1 MNQPDGMTSRP
12 RWARYTDWTRLLPE
26 TVKDQSRR
34 IGKLF
39 LLGLALRIVLLPI
52 FGGTDATTTAW
63 TGTVLLAK
71 GQLILSNDPPPIFY
85 LHALIFG
92 AFRPIYPA
100 TIFSRF
106 VSPVAFTP
114 SILLPKSILSEPGI
128 GVLLT
133 LLKLPYLAFDLASA
147 VLLLWLVREPQPAVK
162 AFKIWLFNP
171 IVLYVSYFFGQFD
184 IVAVFFVILAFY
196 YNQHGRRNAALLAL
210 AVAILFKDFA
220 IVLVPFF
227 LVLYLD
233 KKLGLFVR
241 FKEFL
246 KVALVSAAPVAA
258 QFLIA
263 LTQTPF
269 YESANYALTG
279 DQMNGFFGRTIYNR
293 GAPGVPLIQ
302 GFLTFIGYSVKLT
315 SFAPIPDVIYLFPLA
330 YLMLFVAWIL
340 LRGKDA
346 GKLWNATVI
355 LFLLLYALDLFH
367 PQWFLWVQPFLIVL
381 VARQG
386 KPVSYLYAGIVA
398 LFFAYMLYFDAIAY
412 TLPLIPLIPAAAFW
426 PGPTSLMRNAG
437 LPADLI
443 INLARTAFSGL
454 CLVLAFRLF
463 RNEWLRSGTA
473 DV

>member
-1 MNQPDGMTSRP
+1 VNELGGTKPVPWWD
-12 RWARYTDWTRLLPE
+12 RYTDWTRLLPE

-34 IGKLF
+34 IAKLLF
-39 LLGLALRIVLLPI
+39 LGFALRIVLLPL
-52 FGGTDATTTAW
+52 FGGTDASTTAW
-63 TGTVLLAK
+63 ISTVLLAK

-85 LHALIFG
+85 LHALIFQ

-100 TIFSRF
+100 AIFSRF

-114 SILLPKSILSEPGI
+114 MNLLPRSILSEPGI

-133 LLKLPYLAFDLASA
+133 ILKLPYLAFDLASA
-147 VLLLWLVREPQPAVK
+147 VLLLWLVRQPQPAIRT
-162 AFKIWLFNP
+162 FKIWLFNP
-171 IVLYVSYFFGQFD
+171 VVLYVSYFFSQFD

-196 YNQHGRRNAALLAL
+196 YNQHGRRHAALLAL
-210 AVAILFKDFA
+210 SVAILFKDFA
-220 IVLVPFF
+220 IILVPFF

-233 KKLGLFVR
+233 QKLGLFAR

-246 KVALVSAAPVAA
+246 KVALASTAPVAA
-258 QFLIA
+258 QLLMA

-279 DQMNGFFGRTIYNR
+279 DQMNGFFGRTLYNR

-302 GFLTFIGYSVKLT
+302 GFLTFIGYSLRLT

-346 GKLWNATVI
+346 GKLWNVTVI
-355 LFLLLYALDLFH
+355 LFLLLYAFNLFH
-367 PQWFLWVQPFLIVL
+367 PQWFLWAQPFLIVL

-386 KPVSYLYAGIVA
+386 KPVTYLYTGIVG
-398 LFFAYMLYFDAIAY
+398 LFFGYMLYFDAIAY
-412 TLPLIPLIPAAAFW
+412 TFPLIPLIPAAAFW

-437 LPADLI
+437 LPAELI
-443 INLARTAFSGL
+443 INLARTGFSAL
-454 CLVLAFRLF
+454 CLAVALRLF
-463 RNEWLRSGTA
+463 RNDWLRPGTP
-473 DV
+473 DP

>member
-1 MNQPDGMTSRP
+1 MNEVSGTKSVP
-12 RWARYTDWTRLLPE
+12 WWVRYTDWTRLLPE

-34 IGKLF
+34 IGKVF
-39 LLGLALRIVLLPI
+39 LLGLALRIVLMPL
-52 FGGTDATTTAW
+52 FGGADAATTAW
-63 TGTVLLAK
+63 IGTVLIGK
-71 GQLILSNDPPPIFY
+71 GQLILSNDPPPIFF

-100 TIFSRF
+100 TIFNRF
-106 VSPVAFTP
+106 LSPVGFTP
-114 SILLPKSILSEPGI
+114 SVLLPRSILSEPGI

-147 VLLLWLVREPQPAVK
+147 VLLLWLVREPQSAIRV
-162 AFKIWLFNP
+162 FKIWLFNP

-184 IVAVFFVILAFY
+184 VVAVFFVILAFY

-210 AVAILFKDFA
+210 SVAILFKDFA

-227 LVLYLD
+227 LVLYLEE
-233 KKLGLFVR
+233 KRGLFVR
-241 FKEFL
+241 FKALL
-246 KVALVSAAPVAA
+246 KVALASAAPLAV

-269 YESANYALTG
+269 YESANYALAG
-279 DQMNGFFGRTIYNR
+279 DHMNGFFGRTLYNR
-293 GAPGVPLIQ
+293 GEPGVPLIE
-302 GFLTFIGYSVKLT
+302 GFLTFIGYSMKLT
-315 SFAPIPDVIYLFPLA
+315 TFSPIPDVIYLFPLA
-330 YLMLFVAWIL
+330 YLLLFVAWIL

-355 LFLLLYALDLFH
+355 LFLLIYALNLFH
-367 PQWFLWVQPFLIVL
+367 PQWFLWAQPFLIVL

-398 LFFAYMLYFDAIAY
+398 LFFGYILYFDAIAY
-412 TLPLIPLIPAAAFW
+412 TWPLIPLIPAAAFW
-426 PGPTSLMRNAG
+426 PGPASLMRNAG

-454 CLVLAFRLF
+454 CLALAFLLF
-463 RNEWLRSGTA
+463 RNEWLCPGTP
-473 DV
+473 DQ

>member
-1 MNQPDGMTSRP
+1 MSEVSGTESVPW
-12 RWARYTDWTRLLPE
+12 WARYTDWTRLLPE
-26 TVKDQSRR
+26 TVKDQSRQ
-34 IGKLF
+34 IGKFF
-39 LLGLALRIVLLPI
+39 LLGIALRVVLLPL

-63 TGTVLLAK
+63 ISTVLMAK

-85 LHALIFG
+85 LHALIFE
-92 AFRPIYPA
+92 AFRPIYPI
-100 TIFSRF
+100 TIFNRL

-114 SILLPKSILSEPGI
+114 SILLPMSILGEPGI

-147 VLLLWLVREPQPAVK
+147 ILLLWLVREPKPAIR

-171 IVLYVSYFFGQFD
+171 VVLYVSYFFGQFD

-196 YNQHGRRNAALLAL
+196 YNQHGRRNASLLAL
-210 AVAILFKDFA
+210 SVAILFKDFA
-220 IVLVPFF
+220 IILVPFF

-233 KKLGLFVR
+233 RKLGFFVR
-241 FKEFL
+241 FKELL
-246 KVALVSAAPVAA
+246 KVALASAAPVAA
-258 QFLIA
+258 QFLLA
-263 LTQTPF
+263 LIQTPF
-269 YESANYALTG
+269 YEPANYALTG
-279 DQMNGFFGRTIYNR
+279 DQMNGFFGRSIYNR
-293 GAPGVPLIQ
+293 GEPGVPLIQ

-315 SFAPIPDVIYLFPLA
+315 SFSPIPDVIYIFPLA

-355 LFLLLYALDLFH
+355 LFLLLYAFNLFH
-367 PQWFLWVQPFLIVL
+367 PQWFLWAQPFLIVL

-386 KPVSYLYAGIVA
+386 KPVSSLYTGIVS
-398 LFFAYMLYFDAIAY
+398 LFFAYILYFDAIAY

-443 INLARTAFSGL
+443 LNLARTAFSGL
-454 CLVLAFRLF
+454 CLALAFRLF
-463 RNEWLRSGTA
+463 RKEWLPSREA
-473 DV
+473 